1 VLKIL
6 TTLHHRR
13 LRTFV
18 RQSAMYQRH
27 LSAVWDENSDDDDHD
42 NEVTD
47 TDVAERV
54 DVAKP
59 RPP

>member
-1 VLKIL
+1 
-6 TTLHHRR
+6 
-13 LRTFV
+13 
-18 RQSAMYQRH
+18 MYQRH